1 MADRL
6 ANMRLVLF
14 FTRGVSLRV
23 WDEIGILDRELA
35 LYRRLQSAVR
45 RISLVTYGD
54 GDQDYAGRLGGLTV
68 QCNRWRLR
76 HPLYE
81 CYLRTVLPWS
91 WIGPVVVKSNQV
103 QGADLA
109 LAAARLGR
117 KPFVAR
123 CGYLP
128 SDNIER
134 AYGEDSTQGKSA
146 RALERHVFQGADR
159 VVVTTPA
166 MRRKIVDRYQLAPD
180 RVRVI
185 PNYVDTKR
193 FAPAPSEDRRRNRL
207 LYVGRLEAEKNPRAL
222 FDAVE
227 GLDVELLVVGTGS
240 LGEDLRREAR
250 ERRLPVTFLGNVPN
264 DDLPRLLNSSAA
276 FVMPSLIEGHPKA
289 LLEAMACGRPVIGT
303 LVPGIRELIADRM
316 TGVLCEPNSTGLRAA
331 IDEVLGN
338 PGRSAAMGSA
348 ACADVAARFSLE
360 HVVKMEMALLE
371 ELAADRHS
379 QRVLTGDDVSKPLAF
394 VKRSDASHE

>member
-348 ACADVAARFSLE
+348 
-360 HVVKMEMALLE
+360 
-371 ELAADRHS
+371 
-379 QRVLTGDDVSKPLAF
+379 
-394 VKRSDASHE
+394 